1 MSFGMRGHDLGGKQ
15 NFDEFPAKVKENNID
30 LVQLAFKKSIS
41 DIDFFQSISD
51 SSLKSW
57 IGTEA

>member
-15 NFDEFPAKVKENNID
+15 CFDDFLAKVKANNID

-41 DIDFFQSISD
+41 DIDL
-51 SSLKSW
+51 SL
-57 IGTEA
+57 IHI